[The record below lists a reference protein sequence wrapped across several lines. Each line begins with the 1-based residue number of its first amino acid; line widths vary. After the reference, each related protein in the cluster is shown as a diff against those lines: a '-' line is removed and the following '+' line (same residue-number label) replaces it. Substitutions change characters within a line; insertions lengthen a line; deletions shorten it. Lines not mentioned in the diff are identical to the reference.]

1 MSSSVIY
8 HRVLV
13 KISGEALKG
22 KENLGYDAEA
32 VRQIVKTLAGVL
44 DSGVELALVVGA
56 GNLWRGAVG
65 KAVGMDAVSADYMG
79 MLGTVMNAIILK
91 DAFEANGVPCDVLT
105 SFAMEPVG
113 ELFERSKAVKR
124 LEEGRVVI
132 CAGGTGHPFFT
143 TDTTAALRA
152 LEIDAE
158 AVLKATK
165 VDGVYTDDPM
175 KNPAAKRYERLS
187 YDEALKN
194 NLKVMDST
202 AFSLCR
208 DNNLP
213 IIVFNFAESGS
224 LAKVLSGDTSSATVV
239 SNQPPPPQG
248 HTS

>member
-1 MSSSVIY
+1 MSASVAY
-8 HRVLV
+8 HRVLI
-13 KISGEALKG
+13 KISGESLKG
-22 KENLGYDAEA
+22 KEPSGYDPEA
-32 VRQIVKTLAGVL
+32 VRQVVKKLSAAL

-65 KAVGMDAVSADYMG
+65 KAVGMNAVSADYMG
-79 MLGTVMNAIILK
+79 MLGTVMNSLILK
-91 DAFEANGVPCDVLT
+91 DAFETSGVPCDIMT
-105 SFAMEPVG
+105 SFPMEPVG
-113 ELFERSKAVKR
+113 EPFECSKAIKR
-124 LEEGRVVI
+124 IEEGHVVI

-152 LEIDAE
+152 LELEAE

-165 VDGVYTDDPM
+165 VDGVYTDDPI

-187 YDEALKN
+187 YDEALRN

-213 IIVFNFAESGS
+213 IIVFNFSDQSA
-224 LAKVLSGDTSSATVV
+224 LPKVLSGDTSLATVV
-239 SNQPPPPQG
+239 SN
-248 HTS
+248 